1 MEHILAEPGFG
12 WTAKMEH
19 VLVPDM
25 ASLGEAGALVAPY
38 VLEYT
43 YRRSVGPV
51 LGRFLAGLR
60 DARVLGVKT
69 QGGRVLVPPA
79 EYDPETG
86 EATAEMVELPQTGTV
101 TTWSWCARPTAK
113 QPLDRPFAW
122 ALVQL
127 DGADTAM
134 LHAVDV
140 GSPDQMKTGMRV
152 RLHWR
157 AERSGSIRDIACFAP
172 VDAPHTAVT
181 PLDGAPL
188 KGIKTPIRLEFQVNA
203 GQELSRYLRSV
214 EEGKLFGRRCPACK
228 KVYVP
233 PRGGCPTCSVPM
245 GEEVAVSDIGT
256 IASFCIVNV
265 PFEGQVM
272 KLPYVY
278 ASILVDGADI
288 PFPHLIQGIEAA
300 DVRMGLR
307 VKALWVPPAE
317 RKPTMESIRWFEP
330 AGEPDAPF
338 DSYKEHT

>member
-1 MEHILAEPGFG
+1 MEHILAAPGFG

-19 VLVPDM
+19 VLVRTM

-69 QGGRVLVPPA
+69 SDGRVLVPPA
-79 EYDPETG
+79 EYDPDSG
-86 EATAEMVELPQTGTV
+86 EATKEMVELPQTGTV
-101 TTWSWCARPTAK
+101 TSWSWVDSPSPK

-122 ALVQL
+122 ALVKI
-127 DGADTAM
+127 DGATTAM
-134 LHAVDV
+134 LHAVDA
-140 GSPDQMKTGMRV
+140 GSADKMTTGLRV
-152 RLHWR
+152 RVAWR
-157 AERSGSIRDIACFAP
+157 AERSGSIRDIACFVP
-172 VDAPHTAVT
+172 LDAPHTEVAK
-181 PLDGAPL
+181 LDGEPL
-188 KGIKTPIRLEFQVNA
+188 KGIKTPMRLDFQVNA
-203 GQELSRYLRSV
+203 GGELSRYLRSV
-214 EEGKLFGRRCPACK
+214 AEGKLFGRRCPACT

-245 GEEVAVSDIGT
+245 GEEVQVKDVGT
-256 IASFCIVNV
+256 VVSFCIVNV

-278 ASILVDGADI
+278 ASILADGADI
-288 PFPHLIQGIEAA
+288 SFPHLIQGIEPGE
-300 DVRMGLR
+300 VRMGLR
-307 VKALWVPPAE
+307 VKAVWVPPAE

-330 AGEPDAPF
+330 AGEPDAAF